1 MKHLFYF
8 NRDAFYSLWC
18 IYPFIFPGLIR
29 PKSPMKAAEDR
40 LKNELNFGFWLSD
53 LFGFALIVDFA
64 AIGLSLPGLIR
75 NCKVSKN
82 QMTII
87 DSQKT
92 ILASSFLF

>member
-1 MKHLFYF
+1 MKHLFF
-8 NRDAFYSLWC
+8 NRDALYSLWC

-29 PKSPMKAAEDR
+29 PKSPIKAAEDR

-87 DSQKT
+87 NSHGIIVF
-92 ILASSFLF
+92 ILS